1 MKGKGIVKI
10 ALLLLMV
17 GLFLDVVR
25 AQGVGLCSGA
35 FRETLGYARPGN
47 WAAGKAGAVSGE
59 RLLGSEEWLSA
70 RRSVLATAE
79 DKVAAERVLKR
90 SEKSIIKIRQK
101 YNKAHV
107 KALNI
112 KGQAVENLMDDFFAK
127 DGWERLD
134 GKRGRNGFDAL
145 YVRRNKKGDIVD
157 YIVAEAKSGSSRLNM
172 TKHGRQLSPEW
183 VKHNKV
189 ELLRKAQQA
198 YAAEPSP
205 KNARSLADMKQ
216 INRLKGRT
224 PRLFRATWTVEKGS
238 PHLAVSQHSADGK
251 MVSRTMKVDM
261 TKSSRNRQMCMKA
274 IRAAVREYLPKM
286 KSTFMN
292 PFWDALN
299 RGQISDDASMHRV
312 LADISRGRLPNISG
326 RVKAEEKV
334 WEKAIRQVFPKG
346 REMASSSN
354 HLTKVLIRVEKNIKT
369 RSLLPASAGRAVVK
383 SVGRKLGTTIAKRA
397 GVVLGKGVLK
407 RIAVSGAAGAVVGPV
422 GAVAGTVVGVV
433 WTAWDVGTLMWDY
446 WKMKAEAE
454 AERER
459 IRLATKEIVD
469 AIKRDHKKRMDEKNN
484 LESSMNKYKTRRA
497 ELFTKLNLAK

>member
-172 TKHGRQLSPEW
+172 TKPKLHLQEKSYPNRHGKPLRGARKSLEY
-183 VKHNKV
+183 
-189 ELLRKAQQA
+189 LLR
-198 YAAEPSP
+198 P
-205 KNARSLADMKQ
+205 
-216 INRLKGRT
+216 T
-224 PRLFRATWTVEKGS
+224 
-238 PHLAVSQHSADGK
+238 
-251 MVSRTMKVDM
+251 
-261 TKSSRNRQMCMKA
+261 
-274 IRAAVREYLPKM
+274 
-286 KSTFMN
+286 
-292 PFWDALN
+292 
-299 RGQISDDASMHRV
+299 
-312 LADISRGRLPNISG
+312 
-326 RVKAEEKV
+326 
-334 WEKAIRQVFPKG
+334 
-346 REMASSSN
+346 
-354 HLTKVLIRVEKNIKT
+354 
-369 RSLLPASAGRAVVK
+369 
-383 SVGRKLGTTIAKRA
+383 
-397 GVVLGKGVLK
+397 
-407 RIAVSGAAGAVVGPV
+407 
-422 GAVAGTVVGVV
+422 
-433 WTAWDVGTLMWDY
+433 
-446 WKMKAEAE
+446 
-454 AERER
+454 
-459 IRLATKEIVD
+459 
-469 AIKRDHKKRMDEKNN
+469 
-484 LESSMNKYKTRRA
+484 
-497 ELFTKLNLAK
+497 